1 MKAEITD
8 CSELRSG
15 TQQSFFFREQEIE
28 IRIGD
33 PVGTPPKVNP
43 APLIFPYNC

>member
-15 TQQSFFFREQEIE
+15 TQQSLFFREQEIE
-28 IRIGD
+28 TRTGD
-33 PVGTPPKVNP
+33 PAGVTLKVNP
-43 APLIFPYNC
+43 APLMFPYNC